1 MVELWLSSPTGGQ
14 FMLRHKA
21 FLIVF
26 ALWCAGASAAGAEEF
41 SAKNW
46 PMWLTSGPEALRSP
60 SPPADAKE
68 ELRQLKEL
76 ASHRTAADLEIGR
89 ASGRERAEQAG
100 RA

>member
-1 MVELWLSSPTGGQ
+1 MVVLSLSSPAAGQ
-14 FMLRHKA
+14 LMLRHKA
-21 FLIVF
+21 ILIVF

-76 ASHRTAADLEIGR
+76 ASRRTAADLDLI
-89 ASGRERAEQAG
+89 AW
-100 RA
+100 